1 MVIHQ
6 EESLVQVYSGTAWQ
20 AEIVKG
26 LLESNGILATLRD
39 ESLTS
44 AIMPDIGGSVLVIVD
59 KTDAPLAKKIINEN
73 ETKE

>member
-1 MVIHQ
+1 MAIH
-6 EESLVQVYSGTAWQ
+6 EDESLVQVYSGTAWQ

-26 LLESNGILATLRD
+26 LLESNGIVAALRD

-59 KTDAPLAKKIINEN
+59 KVDAPLAKKIIDEN
-73 ETKE
+73 EVKK